1 MLSTVETLI
10 SHLSSLL
17 ISNSEPTTNI
27 PISVYKR
34 LIQDSV
40 RLQKSLVTIE
50 ILTKK
55 LHKKSEEIRKLK
67 THRNHGTNQVSKL
80 IELSNAIEPKKP
92 KKPKKKN

>member
-1 MLSTVETLI
+1 MLSTVVTLI

-40 RLQKSLVTIE
+40 RLQKSLATIE
-50 ILTKK
+50 VLTKK

-67 THRNHGTNQVSKL
+67 THRNHRTNQVSKL
-80 IELSNAIEPKKP
+80 NRTKQCNRTKKY
-92 KKPKKKN
+92 